1 MSSEVTPLPN
11 LQALALFVAVV
22 DEGSL
27 GAGARRLAIH
37 QPNASRL
44 IARLE
49 AEAGAPLLDRHPRG
63 SRPTPAGLVYAAHA
77 RELLEAAQHFTDWLQ
92 TTRDAEAP
100 ELRVGASMTIAEHL
114 VPVWLTD
121 LRRTAPAT
129 RVRLEVENS
138 TRVIED
144 VRSGRLRLGFIE
156 TPHVPRDIHSR
167 VVARDELVLVIA
179 PHHPWADRTTPV
191 DAAELAATPLVV
203 REGGSGT
210 RDALAVVL
218 GDFPQAPPALELG
231 SNAAVRIAVASG
243 AGPAVLSAL
252 AVQAQLESGELL
264 RVPLDGVGVDEV
276 GSDGLGGQEASGTGQ
291 GASGT
296 GRGVFG
302 GSVTSGGLRREF
314 TAVWTGPR
322 RLTGAAADL
331 VAIAEGSA
339 TGSSA

>member
-1 MSSEVTPLPN
+1 MTPETSGPHHLPN

-27 GAGARRLAIH
+27 GAGARRLEIH

-77 RELLEAAQHFTDWLQ
+77 RELLDAAQHFTDWLR

-114 VPVWLTD
+114 VPLWLTD

-129 RVRLEVENS
+129 RVLLEVENS

-167 VVARDELVLVIA
+167 VVSQDELVLVIA
-179 PHHPWADRTTPV
+179 PHHPWADRSAPV
-191 DAAELAATPLVV
+191 DAVELAATPLVV

-218 GDFPQAPPALELG
+218 GDLPQAPPVLELG

-252 AVQAQLESGELL
+252 AVRTQLESGELL
-264 RVPLDGVGVDEV
+264 RVPLDGVGATAV
-276 GSDGLGGQEASGTGQ
+276 GATDASATRAGGTDARAKGVK
-291 GASGT
+291 GA
-296 GRGVFG
+296 
-302 GSVTSGGLRREF
+302 GLRRQF

-331 VAIAEGSA
+331 VAIAERTAGGSPA
-339 TGSSA
+339 

>member
-1 MSSEVTPLPN
+1 MSSEATPLPN

-27 GAGARRLAIH
+27 GAGARRLEIH

-77 RELLEAAQHFTDWLQ
+77 RELLDAAQHFTDWLR
-92 TTRDAEAP
+92 TTRDAGAP
-100 ELRVGASMTIAEHL
+100 ELHVGASTTIAEHL
-114 VPVWLTD
+114 VPLWLTD

-129 RVRLEVENS
+129 RVLLEVENS

-167 VVARDELVLVIA
+167 VVAQDELVLVIA
-179 PHHPWADRTTPV
+179 PHHPWADRSAPV
-191 DAAELAATPLVV
+191 GAAELAATPLVV

-218 GDFPQAPPALELG
+218 GDLPQAPPALELG

-252 AVQAQLESGELL
+252 AVRAQLESGELL
-264 RVPLDGVGVDEV
+264 RVPLDGVGATDVSATDVSATDV
-276 GSDGLGGQEASGTGQ
+276 GATDARTA
-291 GASGT
+291 GAK
-296 GRGVFG
+296 GV
-302 GSVTSGGLRREF
+302 GLRREF

-331 VAIAEGSA
+331 VAIAEGTA
-339 TGSSA
+339 GGTAV